1 MNKILLSIFF
11 CFGFIILMVG
21 QARAEGFDPNN
32 IISDL
37 EILDYSTISSSWSY
51 CKKSKVLLRN
61 RRLIKASWTGQR
73 ATAALI
79 PAAATSAGKVLA
91 SKSTLPLCNLEII
104 WIGRIFIPTGPGQL
118 IYSPTL

>member
-37 EILDYSTISSSWSY
+37 EILDYSTMSLADIQDFLATKGSFLANYTCPDASGTT
-51 CKKSKVLLRN
+51 K
-61 RRLIKASWTGQR
+61 KAS
-73 ATAALI
+73 
-79 PAAATSAGKVLA
+79 
-91 SKSTLPLCNLEII
+91 EII
-104 WIGRIFIPTGPGQL
+104 YNAAVNNYDCDDAVGLSENPTDEEK
-118 IYSPTL
+118 